1 MTKELNIGIVGL
13 GTVGSGVI
21 KSIEKNKDYFKNN
34 YDVVFNI
41 LGISANSKSKER
53 SFNASNYKW
62 FDNPLDIINEK
73 NIDTVIELIGGEDGL
88 AYDLAIN
95 SLKNNKNF
103 ITANKAL
110 ISKHGEELSILTE
123 KHKNFFGFEASVAG
137 GIPIIKTL
145 KESLILNE
153 IREIY
158 AILNGTSNYLSL
170 IHI

>member
-21 KSIEKNKDYFKNN
+21 KSIEKNRDYFKNN

-41 LGISANSKSKER
+41 LGISANSKNKER
-53 SFNASNYKW
+53 SFNVSNYKW

-110 ISKHGEELSILTE
+110 ISKHGE
-123 KHKNFFGFEASVAG
+123 
-137 GIPIIKTL
+137 
-145 KESLILNE
+145 
-153 IREIY
+153 
-158 AILNGTSNYLSL
+158 
-170 IHI
+170 